1 MSVCVCLSMHVE
13 VKSCVSRGAAQ
24 FGDSLGAA
32 AQILTVSFGSQPG
45 ENDGNW
51 PPAK

>member
-1 MSVCVCLSMHVE
+1 MCLRMHVE
-13 VKSCVSRGAAQ
+13 VKSCMSRGAAQ